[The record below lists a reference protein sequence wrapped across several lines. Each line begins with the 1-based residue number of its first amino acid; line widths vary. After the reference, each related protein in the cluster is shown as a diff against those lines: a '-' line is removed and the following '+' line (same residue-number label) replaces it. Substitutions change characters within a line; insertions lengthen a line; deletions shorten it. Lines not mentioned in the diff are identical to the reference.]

1 MKEHQEDK
9 DQMENFQNQELSKV
23 KYLVHLRDQELTE
36 KTASLRETTIQFDKL
51 KSEVNRLRRQEE
63 QLNDLQ
69 VCKENFCWVL

>member
-23 KYLVHLRDQELTE
+23 KYLVHLRDQELAE
-36 KTASLRETTIQFDKL
+36 KSSSLRETSIQLDKL

-69 VCKENFCWVL
+69 V